1 MIAQRANKRRT
12 RLFSQGRRSIWCH
25 FVRVSPQNDLRT
37 PQRMSF
43 VSVRSA
49 TLLGVQGA
57 PVDVEIHL
65 GMGLPGFTIVGQPDE
80 SCRESRD
87 RVRAALLSCDLP
99 WPNKRITVNLANGSN
114 ERKGGAGLD
123 VAIAIGLLV
132 VQEVLTVEAISRFS
146 FIGELGLDG
155 SLRSVAGIV
164 PLVAAIDDRTVVVPR
179 IAEHEARIVAQGNV
193 CAVATLAELVASIR
207 EEVPWVHQQRVCA
220 EVPQSEL
227 PDMSDVRGQSAAR
240 HACEIA
246 AAGAHHLLLIGPPG
260 AGKSMLAQ
268 RLVGILPDLATTD
281 AITSTIIHSAAHS
294 ALPPGGLVTRPPLR
308 APHHSTSLIA
318 MVGGGTSSLRP
329 GEISLATNGVLFL
342 DELGEF
348 APSVLDALRQP
359 LEEGV
364 VRVARAK
371 SSAVLPAKFLLVAA
385 TNPCPCGEGTPGLC
399 VCDDRAKQK
408 YLRRFSGPLLDRFDL
423 RVAVT
428 RPHVDELLASSKSES
443 SRDIALRVHRARSR
457 AIERNGCLNSALT
470 AEALDEYAPLTK
482 GASQLLRHQVE
493 RGRLSG
499 RGYHRIRRVGR
510 TVADLRDQSEQVDE
524 MHIAVALALRVGV
537 QPHFSGEQAMQ

>member
-1 MIAQRANKRRT
+1 MAFIS
-12 RLFSQGRRSIWCH
+12 L
-25 FVRVSPQNDLRT
+25 
-37 PQRMSF
+37 
-43 VSVRSA
+43 RSA

-57 PVDVEIHL
+57 PVEIEIHL

-99 WPNKRITVNLANGSN
+99 WPNRRITVNLANGAN

-132 VQEVLTVEAISRFS
+132 VQEILTAESVAPYA

-155 SLRSVAGIV
+155 SLRGVAGVV
-164 PLVAAIDDRTVVVPR
+164 PLVAAIDDRIVVVPKAVLR
-179 IAEHEARIVAQGNV
+179 EARVVSQHAVRGVAS
-193 CAVATLAELVASIR
+193 LSELVQCLRGEQQWYQPEPLTSIR
-207 EEVPWVHQQRVCA
+207 EEYEQA
-220 EVPQSEL
+220 
-227 PDMSDVRGQSAAR
+227 DMADVRGQSAAR

-246 AAGAHHLLLIGPPG
+246 AAGAHHLLLVGPPG

-268 RLVGILPDLATTD
+268 RLAGILPDLSDTD
-281 AITSTIIHSAAHS
+281 AVTSTIVHSAAHI
-294 ALPPGGLVTRPPLR
+294 ALPNSGLVSRPPFR
-308 APHHSTSLIA
+308 APHHSTSLVA
-318 MVGGGTSSLRP
+318 MVGGGTSALRP

-364 VRVARAK
+364 VRIARAR
-371 SSAVLPAKFLLVAA
+371 SSVSLPAKFLLVAA
-385 TNPCPCGEGTPGLC
+385 TNPCPCGEGAPGIC

-428 RPHVDELLASSKSES
+428 RPHVDELLAAHPNES
-443 SRDIALRVHRARSR
+443 SQQIAARVMRARQY
-457 AIERNGCLNSALT
+457 ALQRNGCLNSALP
-470 AEALDEYAPLTK
+470 ADMLDVHAPLTD
-482 GASQLLRHQVE
+482 GAAKLLRNHLE

-499 RGYHRIRRVGR
+499 RGYHRVRRVAR
-510 TVADLRDQSEQVDE
+510 TIADLHSEQEHVE
-524 MHIAVALALRVGV
+524 EKHVAVALALRVGV
-537 QPHFSGEQAMQ
+537 QPQFSGDRVVQ

>member
-12 RLFSQGRRSIWCH
+12 RLFSQGRRSNWCH
-25 FVRVSPQNDLRT
+25 FVRVSPQNELRT
-37 PQRMSF
+37 PHRMSF

-132 VQEVLTVEAISRFS
+132 VQEVLTVEAITRFS

-207 EEVPWVHQQRVCA
+207 EEVPWVHQQRVRT
-220 EVPQSEL
+220 EVSQSEL

-246 AAGAHHLLLIGPPG
+246 AAGSHHLLLIGPPG

-443 SRDIALRVHRARSR
+443 SRDIALRVQQARIR

-470 AEALDEYAPLTK
+470 AEALDEYAPLTN

-510 TVADLRDQSEQVDE
+510 TVADLRDQSEKVDE

-537 QPHFSGEQAMQ
+537 QPHFSGEQAM

>member
-12 RLFSQGRRSIWCH
+12 RLFSQGRRSNWCH

-37 PQRMSF
+37 PHRMSF

-207 EEVPWVHQQRVCA
+207 EEVPWVHQQRVST
-220 EVPQSEL
+220 EVSQSEL
-227 PDMSDVRGQSAAR
+227 PNMSDVRGQSAAR

-246 AAGAHHLLLIGPPG
+246 AAGSHHLLLIGPPG

-318 MVGGGTSSLRP
+318 VVGGGTSSLRP

-371 SSAVLPAKFLLVAA
+371 SSAVLPARFLLVAA

-443 SRDIALRVHRARSR
+443 SRDIALRVQQARMR

-510 TVADLRDQSEQVDE
+510 TVADLRDQSEKVDE

-537 QPHFSGEQAMQ
+537 QPHFSGEQAM

>member
-12 RLFSQGRRSIWCH
+12 RLFSQGRRSNWCH

-37 PQRMSF
+37 PHRMSF

-207 EEVPWVHQQRVCA
+207 EEVPWVHQQRVST
-220 EVPQSEL
+220 EVSQSEL
-227 PDMSDVRGQSAAR
+227 PNMSDVRGQSAAR

-246 AAGAHHLLLIGPPG
+246 AAGSHHLLLIGPPG

-318 MVGGGTSSLRP
+318 VVGGGTSSLRP

-443 SRDIALRVHRARSR
+443 SRDIALRVQQARMR

-510 TVADLRDQSEQVDE
+510 TVADLRDQSEKVDE

-537 QPHFSGEQAMQ
+537 QPHFSGEQAM

>member
-1 MIAQRANKRRT
+1 
-12 RLFSQGRRSIWCH
+12 
-25 FVRVSPQNDLRT
+25 
-37 PQRMSF
+37 MSF
-43 VSVRSA
+43 VSIRSA

-57 PVDVEIHL
+57 PVDIEIHL

-80 SCRESRD
+80 ACRESRD

-99 WPNKRITVNLANGSN
+99 WPNRRITVNLANGAN

-132 VQEVLTVEAISRFS
+132 VQEVLTAESVAEFAFV
-146 FIGELGLDG
+146 GELGLDG
-155 SLRSVAGIV
+155 SLRSVPGVV
-164 PLVAAIDDRTVVVPR
+164 PLVASLDDRVVVVPR
-179 IAEHEARIVAQGNV
+179 VAEREAGVASRR
-193 CAVATLAELVASIR
+193 AVRSVSNLAELVRCIR
-207 EEVPWVHQQRVCA
+207 GEEQWQQVVDVHVEHMQHDIA
-220 EVPQSEL
+220 
-227 PDMSDVRGQSAAR
+227 DMADVRGQSAAR

-246 AAGAHHLLLIGPPG
+246 AAGAHHMLLVGPPG

-268 RLVGILPDLATTD
+268 RLVGILPNLSTHDAVTT
-281 AITSTIIHSAAHS
+281 TIVHSAAHL
-294 ALPPGGLVTRPPLR
+294 ALPATGLVSRPPLR
-308 APHHSTSLIA
+308 APHHSTSLVA

-371 SSAVLPAKFLLVAA
+371 SSVELPAKFLLVAA

-428 RPHVDELLASSKSES
+428 RPHVDELLAAKPSES
-443 SRDIALRVHRARSR
+443 SRDIALRVATAREL
-457 AIERNGCLNSALT
+457 AMNRNGCVNSALS
-470 AEALDEYAPLTK
+470 ADALDKFAPLSPAA
-482 GASQLLRHQVE
+482 ASLLRHHVE

-499 RGYHRIRRVGR
+499 RGYHRIRRVAR
-510 TVADLRDQSEQVDE
+510 TVSDLRDQSECVE
-524 MHIAVALALRVGV
+524 EVHVAVALALRVGV
-537 QPHFSGEQAMQ
+537 QPQFSGDRVAQS

>member
-12 RLFSQGRRSIWCH
+12 RLFSQGRRSNWCH

-37 PQRMSF
+37 PHRMSF

-132 VQEVLTVEAISRFS
+132 VQEVLTVEAISQFS

-207 EEVPWVHQQRVCA
+207 EEVPWVHQQRVRT
-220 EVPQSEL
+220 EVSQSEL

-246 AAGAHHLLLIGPPG
+246 AAGSHHLLLIGPPG

-281 AITSTIIHSAAHS
+281 AITSTIVHSAAHS

-443 SRDIALRVHRARSR
+443 SRDIALRVQRARSC

-510 TVADLRDQSEQVDE
+510 TVADLRDQSEKVDE

-537 QPHFSGEQAMQ
+537 QPHFSGEQAM

>member
-1 MIAQRANKRRT
+1 MA
-12 RLFSQGRRSIWCH
+12 
-25 FVRVSPQNDLRT
+25 
-37 PQRMSF
+37 F
-43 VSVRSA
+43 VSLRSA

-57 PVDVEIHL
+57 PVEIEIHL

-99 WPNKRITVNLANGSN
+99 WPNRRITVNLANGAN

-132 VQEVLTVEAISRFS
+132 VQEILTAESVAPYA

-155 SLRSVAGIV
+155 SLRGVAGVV
-164 PLVAAIDDRTVVVPR
+164 PLVAAVDDRIVVVPQSVLR
-179 IAEHEARIVAQGNV
+179 EARVVSQHKVFGVAS
-193 CAVATLAELVASIR
+193 LSELVQCLRGEQQWHQPEPLTSVR
-207 EEVPWVHQQRVCA
+207 EER
-220 EVPQSEL
+220 EQS
-227 PDMSDVRGQSAAR
+227 DMADVRGQSAAR

-246 AAGAHHLLLIGPPG
+246 AAGAHHLLLVGPPG

-268 RLVGILPDLATTD
+268 RLVGILPDLSDTD
-281 AITSTIIHSAAHS
+281 AVTSTIVHSAAHI
-294 ALPPGGLVTRPPLR
+294 ALPHSGLVSRPPFR
-308 APHHSTSLIA
+308 APHHSTSLVA
-318 MVGGGTSSLRP
+318 MVGGGTSALRP

-364 VRVARAK
+364 VRIARAR
-371 SSAVLPAKFLLVAA
+371 SSVALPAKFLLIAA
-385 TNPCPCGEGTPGLC
+385 TNPCPCGEGAPGIC

-428 RPHVDELLASSKSES
+428 RPHVDELLAAQPSES
-443 SRDIALRVHRARSR
+443 SLMIAARVERARQYAMQRS
-457 AIERNGCLNSALT
+457 GCLNSALS
-470 AEALDEYAPLTK
+470 ADMLDVHAPLTD
-482 GASQLLRHQVE
+482 GAAKLLRNHLE

-499 RGYHRIRRVGR
+499 RGYHRVRRVAR
-510 TVADLRDQSEQVDE
+510 TIADLHSEQEQVE
-524 MHIAVALALRVGV
+524 EKHVAVALALRVGV
-537 QPHFSGEQAMQ
+537 QPQFSGDRVTP

>member
-1 MIAQRANKRRT
+1 MA
-12 RLFSQGRRSIWCH
+12 
-25 FVRVSPQNDLRT
+25 
-37 PQRMSF
+37 F
-43 VSVRSA
+43 VSLRSA

-57 PVDVEIHL
+57 PVEIEIHL

-99 WPNKRITVNLANGSN
+99 WPNRRITVNLANGAN

-132 VQEVLTVEAISRFS
+132 VQEILTAESVAPYA

-155 SLRSVAGIV
+155 SLRGVAGVV
-164 PLVAAIDDRTVVVPR
+164 PLVAAVDDRIVVVPQSVLR
-179 IAEHEARIVAQGNV
+179 EARVVSQHKVFGVAS
-193 CAVATLAELVASIR
+193 LSELVQCLRGEQQWHQPEPLTSVR
-207 EEVPWVHQQRVCA
+207 EER
-220 EVPQSEL
+220 EQS
-227 PDMSDVRGQSAAR
+227 DMADVRGQSAAR

-246 AAGAHHLLLIGPPG
+246 AAGAHHLLLVGPPG

-268 RLVGILPDLATTD
+268 RLAGILPDLSDTD
-281 AITSTIIHSAAHS
+281 AVTSTIVHSAAHI
-294 ALPPGGLVTRPPLR
+294 ALPQSGLVSRPPFR
-308 APHHSTSLIA
+308 APHHSTSLVA
-318 MVGGGTSSLRP
+318 MVGGGTSALRP

-364 VRVARAK
+364 VRIARAR
-371 SSAVLPAKFLLVAA
+371 SSVSLPAKFLLIAA
-385 TNPCPCGEGTPGLC
+385 TNPCPCGEGAPGIC

-428 RPHVDELLASSKSES
+428 RPHVDELLAAQPSES
-443 SRDIALRVHRARSR
+443 SQQIAARVMRARQYALQR
-457 AIERNGCLNSALT
+457 GGCLNSALS
-470 AEALDEYAPLTK
+470 ADMLDVHAPLTE
-482 GASQLLRHQVE
+482 GAAKLLRNHLE

-499 RGYHRIRRVGR
+499 RGYHRVRRVAR
-510 TVADLRDQSEQVDE
+510 TIADLHSEQEHVE
-524 MHIAVALALRVGV
+524 EKHVAVALALRVGV
-537 QPHFSGEQAMQ
+537 QPQFSGDRVAQ

>member
-12 RLFSQGRRSIWCH
+12 RLFSQGRRSNWCH
-25 FVRVSPQNDLRT
+25 FVRVSPQNELRT
-37 PQRMSF
+37 PHRMSF

-207 EEVPWVHQQRVCA
+207 EEVPWVHQQRVST
-220 EVPQSEL
+220 EVSQSEL
-227 PDMSDVRGQSAAR
+227 PNMSDVRGQSAAR

-246 AAGAHHLLLIGPPG
+246 AAGSHHLLFIGPPG

-443 SRDIALRVHRARSR
+443 SRDIALRVQQARSR

-470 AEALDEYAPLTK
+470 AEALDEYAPLTN

-510 TVADLRDQSEQVDE
+510 TVADLRDQSEKVDE

-537 QPHFSGEQAMQ
+537 QPHFSGEQAM

>member
-1 MIAQRANKRRT
+1 MA
-12 RLFSQGRRSIWCH
+12 
-25 FVRVSPQNDLRT
+25 
-37 PQRMSF
+37 F
-43 VSVRSA
+43 VSLRSA

-57 PVDVEIHL
+57 PVEIEIHL

-99 WPNKRITVNLANGSN
+99 WPNRRITVNLANGAN

-132 VQEVLTVEAISRFS
+132 VQEILTAESVAPYA

-155 SLRSVAGIV
+155 SLRGVAGVV
-164 PLVAAIDDRTVVVPR
+164 PLVAAVDDRIVVVPQSVLR
-179 IAEHEARIVAQGNV
+179 EARVVSQHKVFGVAS
-193 CAVATLAELVASIR
+193 LSELVQCLRGEQQWHQPEPLTSVR
-207 EEVPWVHQQRVCA
+207 EER
-220 EVPQSEL
+220 EQS
-227 PDMSDVRGQSAAR
+227 DMADVRGQSAAR

-246 AAGAHHLLLIGPPG
+246 AAGAHHLLLVGPPG

-268 RLVGILPDLATTD
+268 RLAGILPDLSDTD
-281 AITSTIIHSAAHS
+281 AVTSTIVHSAAHI
-294 ALPPGGLVTRPPLR
+294 ALPQSGLVSRPPFR
-308 APHHSTSLIA
+308 APHHSTSLVA
-318 MVGGGTSSLRP
+318 MVGGGTSALRP

-364 VRVARAK
+364 VRIARAR
-371 SSAVLPAKFLLVAA
+371 SSVSLPAKFLLIAA
-385 TNPCPCGEGTPGLC
+385 TNPCPCGEGAPGIC

-428 RPHVDELLASSKSES
+428 RPHVDELLAAQPSES
-443 SRDIALRVHRARSR
+443 SLQIAARVMRARQYALQR
-457 AIERNGCLNSALT
+457 GGCLNSALS
-470 AEALDEYAPLTK
+470 ADMLDVHAPLTE
-482 GASQLLRHQVE
+482 GAAKLLRNHLE

-499 RGYHRIRRVGR
+499 RGYHRVRRVAR
-510 TVADLRDQSEQVDE
+510 TIADLHSEQEHVE
-524 MHIAVALALRVGV
+524 EKHVAVALALRVGV
-537 QPHFSGEQAMQ
+537 QPQFSGDRVAQ

>member
-1 MIAQRANKRRT
+1 
-12 RLFSQGRRSIWCH
+12 
-25 FVRVSPQNDLRT
+25 
-37 PQRMSF
+37 MSF

-132 VQEVLTVEAISRFS
+132 VQEVLTVEAISKYS

-193 CAVATLAELVASIR
+193 CAVASLAELVACIR
-207 EEVPWVHQQRVCA
+207 EETPWVHQQKLCNEISQVEA
-220 EVPQSEL
+220 L
-227 PDMSDVRGQSAAR
+227 DMSDVRGQSAAR

-260 AGKSMLAQ
+260 AGKSMLAH
-268 RLVGILPDLATTD
+268 RLVGILPDLASTE
-281 AITSTIIHSAAHS
+281 AITTTIVHSAAHS
-294 ALPPGGLVTRPPLR
+294 ALPPNGLLTRPPLR
-308 APHHSTSLIA
+308 SPHHSTSLIA

-428 RPHVDELLASSKSES
+428 RPHVDELLATNKSES
-443 SRDIALRVHRARSR
+443 SSEIALRVQQARNRSL
-457 AIERNGCLNSALT
+457 ERNGCLNSALT
-470 AEALDEYAPLTK
+470 AEALDKYAPLTK

-537 QPHFSGEQAMQ
+537 QPQFSGEQTVQ

>member
-12 RLFSQGRRSIWCH
+12 RLFSQGRRSNWCH
-25 FVRVSPQNDLRT
+25 FVRVSPQNELRT
-37 PQRMSF
+37 PHRMSF

-207 EEVPWVHQQRVCA
+207 EEVPWVHQQRVST
-220 EVPQSEL
+220 EVSQSEL
-227 PDMSDVRGQSAAR
+227 PNMSDVRGQSAAR

-246 AAGAHHLLLIGPPG
+246 AAGSHHLLLIGPPG

-443 SRDIALRVHRARSR
+443 SRDIALRVQQARSR

-510 TVADLRDQSEQVDE
+510 TVADLRDQSEKVDE

-537 QPHFSGEQAMQ
+537 QPHFSGEQAM